1 MRYFFF
7 TFIVASLLGLVS
19 PVQAITTVTPVVEI
33 DIDPGTTETAQIQL
47 YNETAEPLAL
57 VGTIEAFSPTGEDGQ
72 IQPRPATSSDVVL
85 EWITFTQDTI
95 VIQPGQI
102 VSVPFSV
109 TVPDQTTPGG
119 YYAVLFWGTQPT
131 ADGQLQITA
140 RIGSL
145 VFIRVTGPVVEQLE
159 VLEFLASR
167 SLSFELPVTFTSRV
181 SNTGNVHVKPVG
193 ELMVTNAFGQRSAVP
208 VNSEAAAIL
217 PGSVRSF
224 AISYGQQPAKDFITS
239 WISRVH
245 NEITLGAYGP
255 LKATLSLTYGD
266 GHQVVAT
273 TQLTV
278 VPWRTA
284 AVGAVLLVI
293 LFGIIRFRRA
303 VKKIKNRVKSSAQ

>member
-19 PVQAITTVTPVVEI
+19 PVQAITTVTPVIEI
-33 DIDPGTTETAQIQL
+33 DIDPGTTETTQIQL

-57 VGTIEAFSPTGEDGQ
+57 VGTVEAFSSTGEDGQ
-72 IQPRPATSSDVVL
+72 IQPRPATSNDVVL
-85 EWITFTQDTI
+85 SWIAFTQDTI

-208 VNSEAAAIL
+208 AAINT
-217 PGSVRSF
+217 P
-224 AISYGQQPAKDFITS
+224 
-239 WISRVH
+239 
-245 NEITLGAYGP
+245 
-255 LKATLSLTYGD
+255 
-266 GHQVVAT
+266 
-273 TQLTV
+273 
-278 VPWRTA
+278 
-284 AVGAVLLVI
+284 
-293 LFGIIRFRRA
+293 
-303 VKKIKNRVKSSAQ
+303 KSIAPPPNKS